1 MWWDYRV
8 MNKAGQLAVYSVYYD
23 DNGKIEGWSEMPFSP
38 EADDLEELRTTLE
51 LMLEALTKD
60 ILEYS

>member
-1 MWWDYRV
+1 
-8 MNKAGQLAVYSVYYD
+8 MNKAGQLAIYPVYYY
-23 DNGKIEGWSEMPFSP
+23 DNGNIAGWSEIPFSP

-60 ILEYS
+60 ILEYDSVPEP